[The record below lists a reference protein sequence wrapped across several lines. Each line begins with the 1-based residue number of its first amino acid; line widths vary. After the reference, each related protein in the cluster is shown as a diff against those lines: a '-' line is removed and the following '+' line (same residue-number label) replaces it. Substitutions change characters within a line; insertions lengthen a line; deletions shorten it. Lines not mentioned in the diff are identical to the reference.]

1 MDSPSLQAA
10 ASLHQIRARWR
21 SDIPGFSRWNNEG
34 SPKVRRI
41 HARRSSMCSPFE
53 TVTPTVRSNFG
64 QSISAFGSRAIS
76 SDGQIARFK
85 GLSRDSR
92 SPSRPQTSALT
103 CIPVPFAV
111 QQSVSRS
118 FPQHTLDRIQLKFSG
133 PQCQVHKG
141 NCPPVF
147 QIAPV
152 SGKQATG
159 VYVAVRGESV

>member
-76 SDGQIARFK
+76 SDQQIARFK
-85 GLSRDSR
+85 RLSRNSR
-92 SPSRPQTSALT
+92 SHRARRLQVLPASPCLLKVRVHTQCATRMVFSRAFRTEVFLAHRPKTSPYLA
-103 CIPVPFAV
+103 
-111 QQSVSRS
+111 Q
-118 FPQHTLDRIQLKFSG
+118 DRTTPWNRHSEEGRYHGWLK
-133 PQCQVHKG
+133 
-141 NCPPVF
+141 
-147 QIAPV
+147 
-152 SGKQATG
+152 
-159 VYVAVRGESV
+159 